1 MPGNSLLERE
11 RERGTDWFGASRAV
25 GGSEAAAATCRQIFL
40 PATARKRPCRYAQ
53 RSRTQARGSSP
64 LRLGYE
70 ISLMR
75 GGATFERKMSRR
87 NQSAP
92 LRSWI

>member
-1 MPGNSLLERE
+1 MPGNSLLE

-25 GGSEAAAATCRQIFL
+25 GGTEAAAATCRQIFL

-64 LRLGYE
+64 LRLGWPNATPF
-70 ISLMR
+70 SR
-75 GGATFERKMSRR
+75 GGGEEREAKHEGLQDVRR
-87 NQSAP
+87 RAP
-92 LRSWI
+92 